1 MKIAEAE
8 KDAKLLWKDKKRIF
22 GMPISFTTYGIYEK
36 ENEWTKLFVQTG
48 WLDTKVEELHI
59 YRIDDISLN
68 QTLGDKMYGVGSIKI
83 YCQDASNNEVKLQCI
98 KEPYKVRALLN
109 DLIERERTKRKTVYG
124 EFQ

>member
-83 YCQDASNNEVKLQCI
+83 YCQDASNNEVTLKCI

-109 DLIERERTKRKTVYG
+109 DLIERERTKRKTVFG